1 MGKTTQDISTGLY
14 HVQIRYTSESVK
26 IANPYTPLSAGAIH
40 SRLKRRP
47 QWASPLAPSMYCG
60 LLSFPVFSG
69 FLRFSLFSVVLLTLN
84 FVQIYLVLI
93 KKMFKL

>member
-1 MGKTTQDISTGLY
+1 MPLLPVKLILPDNLVVKNRTSGLMGKTTQDISTGLY

-47 QWASPLAPSMYCG
+47 QWAGPLASSMYWG
-60 LLSFPVFSG
+60 LLNFPVPP
-69 FLRFSLFSVVLLTLN
+69 RFS
-84 FVQIYLVLI
+84 
-93 KKMFKL
+93 